1 MNFSAV
7 TGKRKNPMD
16 FELISTAFAQ
26 GSKPAKG
33 PAPIWPMLLA
43 LFAVFYFFMIRPQQ
57 KKQKESQNML
67 NKLAKGDRIVT
78 IGGICGTIVNIKE
91 KKDDKKSDDVVVV
104 KTSDATKLDMIRSSI
119 ARVVSKQDETENKS

>member
-1 MNFSAV
+1 
-7 TGKRKNPMD
+7 MD

-26 GSKPAKG
+26 DKAPTRG
-33 PAPIWPMLLA
+33 PAPLWPMLLA

-67 NKLAKGDRIVT
+67 NQIAKGDRIVT

-91 KKDDKKSDDVVVV
+91 KKEDKKSDDVVVV